1 MNVENSPIF
10 LQFSELGVHLKNE
23 AKQEIEIISWDKIKK
38 KELALWSKLTTER
51 HRVDLLTI
59 EILHSDFLLIPL
71 EYDTQLYRIGF
82 LEKALGLEALH
93 GKELHEQP
101 IHWIESNLSYLIPS
115 EWKDFASSLFP
126 LAKIQYR
133 HIIGELLAKNK
144 QPKNR
149 NTARLNL
156 YLQGKFAFMSLFQ
169 QDKLQLANV
178 FKYESPLELA
188 FYLHSIRDSFD
199 ILLTHET
206 VNIHSSGAESD
217 ATIQSLAQYNIL
229 I

>member
-23 AKQEIEIISWDKIKK
+23 ANQEIEIISWDKIKK

-133 HIIGELLAKNK
+133 HIIGELLAENK
-144 QPKNR
+144 QAKNR

-199 ILLTHET
+199 VLLTREIVH
-206 VNIHSSGAESD
+206 IHSSGAESET
-217 ATIQSLAQYNIL
+217 TIQSLAPYNIL